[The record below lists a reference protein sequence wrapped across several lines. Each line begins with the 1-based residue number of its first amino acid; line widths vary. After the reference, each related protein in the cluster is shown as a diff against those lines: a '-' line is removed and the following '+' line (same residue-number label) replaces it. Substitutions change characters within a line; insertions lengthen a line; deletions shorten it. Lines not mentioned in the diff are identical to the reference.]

1 MSTIAGDVLSA
12 DLEKRKAS
20 LGSRLFGLVD
30 AVLSSD
36 PSGLQPMDLV
46 VRRLDNGQ
54 EVLRTKADLGDPQR
68 LLDTV
73 RDDLATKTVEQ
84 FHDEWRL
91 RDAPAV
97 E

>member
-12 DLEKRKAS
+12 DLEERRPS
-20 LGSRLFGLVD
+20 LGGRLFGLID

-54 EVLRTKADLGDPQR
+54 EVLRTKADLGDPHR

-84 FHDEWRL
+84 FHDEWRV
-91 RDAPAV
+91 RDDPRV

>member
-12 DLEKRKAS
+12 DLEKRKPS
-20 LGSRLFGLVD
+20 VGGRILGIVD
-30 AVLSSD
+30 ALLSSD
-36 PSGLQPMDLV
+36 PSSLQPVDLV

-54 EVLRTKADLGDPQR
+54 EVLRTKADLGDPHR

-91 RDAPAV
+91 REA
-97 E
+97 